1 MNSKLTTEYIITWI
15 KNYCSKNRITSL
27 VIGVSGGIDSALTST
42 LCAETKIKTIV
53 VSMPIHQ
60 NKNQLKLAE
69 KHIEWLKERYSN
81 VESNHINLS
90 EVFDIFKNTIPNEL
104 RDNLGLANSKAR
116 LRMTTLYQIASA
128 KNGIV
133 VGTGN
138 KIEDFCIGF
147 FTKYGDGGVDISP
160 IGDLLKSEV
169 YTLGRNLEILNDIQ
183 VSEPT
188 DGLWGDNRTDRDQ
201 IGATYEEI
209 EWAIKNLNRIDLNKN
224 EKKIIRLY
232 KKHNENN
239 RHKMTPIPICLIPQ
253 KIKKA

>member
-1 MNSKLTTEYIITWI
+1 MNSELITEYIITWI

-60 NKNQLKLAE
+60 NKNQLKLAK
-69 KHIEWLKERYSN
+69 KHINWLKEKYPNVKSN
-81 VESNHINLS
+81 NINLGP
-90 EVFDIFKNTIPNEL
+90 VFDVFKNTIPKDL
-104 RDNLGLANSKAR
+104 RVNLGLANSKAR
-116 LRMTTLYQIASA
+116 LRMTTLYQVASST
-128 KNGIV
+128 NGIV

-169 YTLGRNLEILNDIQ
+169 YLLAKNLEIIKDIQ

-209 EWAIKNLNRIDLNKN
+209 EWAMKNLHRTDLNN
-224 EKKIIRLY
+224 HEKELVKLY

-239 RHKMTPIPICLIPQ
+239 CHKMNPIPICLIPK
-253 KIKKA
+253 KIKKN